1 MVAVALRGLS
11 ALVLIAAAGPA
22 AAHVPAP
29 ERAAA
34 TVLQVPAWLWVC
46 LAASLLLYARGLA
59 RLWRR
64 AGRGHGIA
72 QWRAGCF
79 AAGWLALL
87 VALASPLDTWS
98 ARLFSAHMLQHE
110 LLMVVAGP
118 LLVLGRPLAV
128 WTFALALSLR
138 RACGGAL
145 RAPAWRRAWRL
156 VTQPLTAWALH
167 AVALWAWHAP
177 AAFDAALRSE
187 TVHELQHASFLA
199 SALLFWWSVLGV
211 RHTAPGVPLLSVF
224 TTMIHSGA
232 LGALLAL
239 SPWLWYLPYAASASS
254 LGWDP
259 LQDQQL
265 GGLVMW
271 APAGVAYFASGLM
284 LAARLVRPS
293 TPALRSAS
301 GSLVQFSA
309 NDCATGTARP
319 TIASRSVRSG
329 RARPD
334 RA

>member
-11 ALVLIAAAGPA
+11 ALALLAAAGA
-22 AAHVPAP
+22 AGAHVPAP
-29 ERAAA
+29 NSAAPI
-34 TVLQVPAWLWVC
+34 VLEVPAWLWAC
-46 LAASLLLYARGLA
+46 LAASLTLYGAGLG

-87 VALASPLDTWS
+87 VALASPLDPWS

-110 LLMVVAGP
+110 LLMVVASP

-128 WTFALALSLR
+128 WTFALTPRLR

-145 RAPAWRRAWRL
+145 RAAAWRRVWRL
-156 VTQPLTAWALH
+156 VTLPLAAWTLH
-167 AVALWAWHAP
+167 ALALWAWHAP

-187 TVHELQHASFLA
+187 TIHELQHASFLA
-199 SALLFWWSVLGV
+199 SALLFWWTVLGV
-211 RHTAPGVPLLSVF
+211 RHTAPGVPLVCVF

-239 SPWLWYLPYAASASS
+239 SPRVWYLPYAASAAA

-271 APAGVAYFASGLM
+271 APAGVAYFVSGLM
-284 LAARLVRPS
+284 LAARLVRPAHLAR
-293 TPALRSAS
+293 TSAS
-301 GSLVQFSA
+301 GALVQLSA
-309 NDCATGTARP
+309 NGCATGTVRP
-319 TIASRSVRSG
+319 TIASRSARSG
-329 RARPD
+329 PGRPGP
-334 RA
+334 A